1 MKTAN
6 LLENV
11 DYNADKPMI
20 NVLFET
26 QFTKE
31 IRIVMKKGHVMNQ
44 HQTPFAI
51 VVEIVDGKINFG
63 VQEEV
68 LNLERGALLALE
80 GNVPHDLKATEDSIV
95 RLTLT
100 KSDKSKRVQDVI
112 DELED

>member
-11 DYNADKPMI
+11 NYKEEKPMI

-31 IRIVMKKGHVMNQ
+31 IRIVMKEGQVMNK

-51 VVEIVDGKINFG
+51 VVEIVDGKIDFG
-63 VQEEV
+63 VQGEV

-80 GNVPHDLKATEDSIV
+80 GDVPHDLRALEDSIV

-100 KSDKSKRVQDVI
+100 KSDKSKRVQNVI
-112 DELED
+112 DES

>member
-1 MKTAN
+1 MKTAD
-6 LLENV
+6 LLENLN
-11 DYNADKPMI
+11 YTEDKPVI

-31 IRIVMKKGHVMNQ
+31 IRIVMKEGQIMNK

-51 VVEIVDGKINFG
+51 VVEIVEGKIDFG
-63 VQEEV
+63 VQGEM

-80 GNVPHDLKATEDSIV
+80 GDVPHDLKAIEDSVV

-100 KSDKSKRVQDVI
+100 KSDESKRVQDVI
-112 DELED
+112 DE